1 METLSIS
8 HSNAAGLSI
17 HESNLQSLL
26 DYANE
31 AIDAEGLENVYEVD
45 YIFDWVEHF
54 DGIVLAVSEHPDLW
68 GNDVEEPSIVVE
80 NIPFNGTSW
89 QIMGANK
96 DSSKL
101 YSNRV
106 EFVRFKD
113 SDFAQEVSSIRQGL
127 ITIYGELK
135 KNTWRGRTTAQV
147 LIRDY
152 EIRDT
157 TYEF

>member
-1 METLSIS
+1 M
-8 HSNAAGLSI
+8 
-17 HESNLQSLL
+17 
-26 DYANE
+26 
-31 AIDAEGLENVYEVD
+31 ENVYEVD
-45 YIFDWVEHF
+45 YIFDWAERY
-54 DGIVLAVSEHPDLW
+54 DGIILAVTEHPDLW
-68 GNDVEEPSIVVE
+68 GNDVEEPTIVIE
-80 NIPFNGTSW
+80 NIPFNGTDW

-96 DSSKL
+96 DSAKL
-101 YSNRV
+101 YCNRT

-113 SDFAQEVSSIRQGL
+113 IDFCQEVSAIRQGQ

-147 LIRDY
+147 LIKDY

>member
-31 AIDAEGLENVYEVD
+31 TIDDEGLENVYEVD
-45 YIFDWVEHF
+45 YIFDWVERF
-54 DGIVLAVSEHPDLW
+54 DSIILAVADNPNLW
-68 GNDVEEPSIVVE
+68 GNDIEEPTIVVE

-101 YSNRV
+101 YCNHV

-113 SDFAQEVSSIRQGL
+113 SDFAQEVSGTRQGL
-127 ITIYGELK
+127 ITVYGELK

-147 LIRDY
+147 LIKDY